1 MATTTNYG
9 WDTPD
14 DTDLVKDG
22 ALAIRDL
29 GQDIDTS
36 LYNKIYGATRQL
48 AANSSYTNQTTFA
61 DIANG
66 ADKTALDL
74 SVVKKQNSSLLVVHF
89 SMAVYLNSGN
99 AQNFYGAVNIGGT
112 DYALAGAYALNAVS
126 SNFMSGTRV
135 ISGINAG
142 TYAAKPRFAA
152 GAASNFLLPA
162 LTYISYS
169 IQEVPQ

>member
-36 LYNKIYGATRQL
+36 LYNKIYGVNRTL
-48 AANSSYTNQTTFA
+48 AANNNFSNPTTFTDMPNA
-61 DIANG
+61 

-74 SVVKKQNSSLLVVHF
+74 SVVKKQASSLLLVNL
-89 SMAVYLNSGN
+89 SMPMYFNSGGN
-99 AQNFYGAVNIGGT
+99 QNMLAGINIGGT
-112 DYALAGAYALNAVS
+112 DYAIGVQFVEGAVDSTYLTGS
-126 SNFMSGTRV
+126 RIITGL
-135 ISGINAG
+135 GAG
-142 TYAAKPRFAA
+142 TYAVKPRFASST
-152 GAASNFLLPA
+152 AASVIMVSGN
-162 LTYISYS
+162 IVSYTV
-169 IQEVPQ
+169 QELAQ